1 MLGRKPPKRDDA
13 SLHATTAN
21 AASPLNELEEAL
33 FAAMAGRL
41 SMDEFL
47 AVLVRSEVA
56 IPSTTEV
63 QDDGRGLNPV
73 VYDRNGTPMAAVYTD
88 LSRLPAEPQVPFCLK
103 TKAAWLIKGMSA
115 EFGLVLF
122 SAPGK
127 GCELLPHALADM
139 RTRL

>member
-1 MLGRKPPKRDDA
+1 MFGRKPVKRGDLT
-13 SLHATTAN
+13 SKP
-21 AASPLNELEEAL
+21 AADSAAAPLNELEEAL

-41 SMDEFL
+41 PMDEFL

-56 IPSTTEV
+56 IPSATEV
-63 QDDGRGLNPV
+63 HDDGRGLNPV

-103 TKAAWLIKGMSA
+103 TKAAWLIKGMGA

-122 SAPGK
+122 YAPGK